1 MGSSILRVAL
11 GLALGSP
18 TAAAQDEALPAASSE
33 GSVSEAPVA
42 AVQGAAVKPPVSTW
56 IAAGVAAGLFAAGL
70 TFTLKGTSIEHQA
83 GTIDRNGVDTGLTRA
98 RAVQGLDDV
107 RIGNGLLIGAGVA
120 LIAAVTFAVLHARN
134 ADSPPIPAA
143 VDRPVA
149 LSWTFP

>member
-33 GSVSEAPVA
+33 GSVSEAPV
-42 AVQGAAVKPPVSTW
+42 AAVKPPVSTW